1 MSHVC
6 GTPHRFARALS
17 VESKKICNRFLFH
30 SVNRCERGAR
40 FLAVNKKGIADRRR
54 ETYLWVIKLRSKL
67 GDFGGYGA
75 GAQDYG

>member
-1 MSHVC
+1 M
-6 GTPHRFARALS
+6 FAERPIDSQELCPLS
-17 VESKKICNRFLFH
+17 PRKFVTVPCFILSIVSRG
-30 SVNRCERGAR
+30 GAR